1 VPTDLALAAA
11 AAKGL
16 LHLAERHGGGAL
28 VVFVRILRSCIM
40 EMVDPEG
47 YGLEGLD
54 GLDGMGVRKK
64 KKPARERGERDEYL
78 CSTQSALNALNLNM
92 RRIPLRCYVPTVV
105 VKLVS
110 DLQWELPFG
119 CSAISVSRS
128 MLSRIRLT
136 LAEKGSRGSSTQPV
150 QCDSE
155 TFQWALTVTIT
166 RIGLS
171 RSIAPQS
178 GAAGMSP
185 RVAFLKRSGR
195 TLGPRGAPERRA
207 SPSVVITEFPKI
219 ICDRTSEV
227 TESVQATLC
236 ALSGY
241 NVIFS
246 RWYSR

>member
-1 VPTDLALAAA
+1 MQYAKRSQRTQPQHAQNPIEMLCAHRRRKVGIRFAVGTPVWLLGHQRFAVNALKGPPDLS
-11 AAKGL
+11 
-16 LHLAERHGGGAL
+16 R
-28 VVFVRILRSCIM
+28 
-40 EMVDPEG
+40 
-47 YGLEGLD
+47 EGL
-54 GLDGMGVRKK
+54 
-64 KKPARERGERDEYL
+64 
-78 CSTQSALNALNLNM
+78 SWQ
-92 RRIPLRCYVPTVV
+92 
-105 VKLVS
+105 
-110 DLQWELPFG
+110 Q
-119 CSAISVSRS
+119 
-128 MLSRIRLT
+128 
-136 LAEKGSRGSSTQPV
+136 QPV

-207 SPSVVITEFPKI
+207 SPSVVITDFPKI

-227 TESVQATLC
+227 TESVRATLC